1 MGVRLCHLTC
11 RLRQIELFRP
21 VLIRGLAQ
29 SAMYTTRRA
38 ILKVTGREMRLC
50 VRYAPARDRVLVVI
64 LAAVGS
70 SSMFL
75 MLLMRVIVVLV
86 ALIVLERL
94 P

>member
-11 RLRQIELFRP
+11 RLRQLKLFCP
-21 VLIRGLAQ
+21 VLIRGLVQ
-29 SAMYTTRRA
+29 SAMYTAWRA

-50 VRYAPARDRVLVVI
+50 VRYTSARDRVLVAI

-75 MLLMRVIVVLV
+75 MLLVRVIVMLVVLV
-86 ALIVLERL
+86 VLERL